1 MRDVVLV
8 LLLIVLAVASI
19 ALASVEATFYLIRRR
34 RLSHVALQNPRAEL
48 ANRYL
53 EDPPTLLMP
62 IHVGTYTAHVAMTV
76 IITALF
82 LDYLSRWAMLV
93 AFCAMLIYLLL
104 FRLTLPYALVRR
116 SPERSLLVLLPFF
129 HVYAQLLGPLVRA
142 LRRRA
147 ELEVAPS
154 PDTEDP
160 SVTVVP
166 EVPPPPVH
174 DPDEARLVDSLAR
187 FAQTQVRGVMTPR
200 PDIVAV
206 AATASVAELRRLM
219 RETKY
224 SRIPVFGENLDEV
237 LGVVEVRDLLDYEGD
252 DAAALGPLARPVYLV
267 PETKKISELLKEL
280 QTQRTTFAVAIDE
293 YGGTAGIVSVED
305 IVEELVGEI
314 KDEYDV
320 ETEPITVEADG
331 SILVAGR
338 VNLDRLDQALEAP
351 LPREADV
358 GTVGGLVTSLFGRIP
373 RAGERVEHAGLTV
386 EVVDAERK
394 RVNRVR
400 FRRKPHE
407 ASP

>member
-1 MRDVVLV
+1 VRDVVLV
-8 LLLIVLAVASI
+8 VVLIVLAVASI
-19 ALASVEATFYLIRRR
+19 ALASVEASFYLIRRR
-34 RLSHVALQNPRAEL
+34 RLSHVAQQNPRAEL

-62 IHVGTYTAHVAMTV
+62 IHIGTYTAHLAMTV

-82 LDYLSRWAMLV
+82 LDSLSRWAMVV

-129 HVYAQLLGPLVRA
+129 HVYAQMLGPLVRA
-142 LRRRA
+142 LRKRA
-147 ELEVAPS
+147 ELEHQPAPEAEES
-154 PDTEDP
+154 TIPP
-160 SVTVVP
+160 VP
-166 EVPPPPVH
+166 EVPPAPVH
-174 DPDEARLVDSLAR
+174 DPDEMRLVDSLAR
-187 FAQTQVRGVMTPR
+187 FSQTQVRDVMTPR

-206 AATASVAELRRLM
+206 AASGTVAELRGLM

-224 SRIPVFGENLDEV
+224 SRIPVFGENLDDI
-237 LGVVEVRDLLDYEGD
+237 LGVIEVRDLLDYEGD
-252 DAAALGPLARPVYLV
+252 ATAPLGPLARPVYLV

-280 QTQRTTFAVAIDE
+280 QAQRTTFAVAIDE
-293 YGGTAGIVSVED
+293 YGGTAGLVSVED

-320 ETEPITVEADG
+320 ETEPITVDADG

-338 VNLDRLDQALEAP
+338 VKLDRLDQALEAR
-351 LPREADV
+351 LPHEADV
-358 GTVGGLVTSLFGRIP
+358 GTVGGLVASLLGRIP
-373 RAGERVEHAGLTV
+373 RTGERVEHSGFEI

-400 FRRKPHE
+400 FRRKPPE
-407 ASP
+407 AAA